1 MRRYFDFER
10 PVVGGAVAFGFFDGV
25 HPGHQRVIK
34 TLAREE
40 SPVVVSFYPEK
51 GSFIYTEDEKAAFF
65 EKENISAMYSVPA
78 RFGEELSDFFESV
91 LFAIFHAKKVILG
104 DNHEKI
110 SDIRELAGI
119 YGMEVVTVP
128 AFCVGDEPLNRE
140 RLLEAFAKGSYSE
153 IRDLLGH
160 DLMLKGVVVHG
171 KAIGRKAGLPTANL
185 QLPEGKLLPPLG
197 VYGSRVHIGNRTFKG
212 MTNIGPRPTVDNVIK
227 PTVETF
233 ILNFDEDCYGAEM
246 TLDIRHY
253 VRGTRKFADLEEVKR
268 QVDQDIRTIEEI
280 EGE

>member
-1 MRRYFDFER
+1 MAIASWAKPYASVYL
-10 PVVGGAVAFGFFDGV
+10 PMLTIMAQNNKVSAV
-25 HPGHQRVIK
+25 I
-34 TLAREE
+34 
-40 SPVVVSFYPEK
+40 
-51 GSFIYTEDEKAAFF
+51 
-65 EKENISAMYSVPA
+65 
-78 RFGEELSDFFESV
+78 
-91 LFAIFHAKKVILG
+91 AINPRCL
-104 DNHEKI
+104 
-110 SDIRELAGI
+110 
-119 YGMEVVTVP
+119 P
-128 AFCVGDEPLNRE
+128 
-140 RLLEAFAKGSYSE
+140 
-153 IRDLLGH
+153 
-160 DLMLKGVVVHG
+160 G

-197 VYGSRVHIGNRTFKG
+197 VYGSRVHIGNRSFKG